1 MIVYK
6 IEDTELKMLLDEIHL
21 GGIHTLRV
29 AVDGGGVKFKINQS
43 TWSPPMG
50 GQDK

>member
-6 IEDTELKMLLDEIHL
+6 IDGTELKMLLEEIGFDE
-21 GGIHTLRV
+21 IHTLRV

-43 TWSPPMG
+43 TWSPPLG
-50 GQDK
+50 GEDQ